1 MQVLAKSSST
11 CFALSSS
18 VNRDDSRRNVLMR
31 VFKSYDKI
39 NMINCTQVFSG
50 GIYRLSVQMTILE
63 STDKLQEC
71 ELFPTSLKMY
81 EEFGCQTWG
90 EKQMKQTKKTTTIL
104 QKFFFPVL
112 FLCQFSF
119 VPKTFK
125 KHFKE
130 NLEHF
135 KETLQEIVLSVTEI
149 FIFSKDHSL
158 KCYKLNNVT
167 SVGNTFQFFTSCIK
181 VIFND
186 DCI

>member
-50 GIYRLSVQMTILE
+50 GIYRLSIQMTVLE
-63 STDKLQEC
+63 GTDRNCRNVSCFLPHLKC
-71 ELFPTSLKMY
+71 MKSLAVRHVGGKTN
-81 EEFGCQTWG
+81 ETN
-90 EKQMKQTKKTTTIL
+90 KKNTTIL

-135 KETLQEIVLSVTEI
+135 KETLQEIVLSVAEI
-149 FIFSKDHSL
+149 FLF
-158 KCYKLNNVT
+158 
-167 SVGNTFQFFTSCIK
+167 
-181 VIFND
+181 
-186 DCI
+186 